1 MIGGGKK
8 KQSLSTARAAVPLHV
23 RTVSAEVKT
32 LGQKGA
38 TSVMDAG
45 SVAVHKAE
53 IGRAHV

>member
-1 MIGGGKK
+1 MWRKK

-23 RTVSAEVKT
+23 RTVSEEVKT

-45 SVAVHKAE
+45 SVAAHKA
-53 IGRAHV
+53 VPC